1 MIVVGSCYFLFT
13 LLIPYDPNIDFV
25 FPLISPMIASVT
37 LSLRMGLANEN
48 HRYIMVPDCKESG
61 K

>member
-25 FPLISPMIASVT
+25 FPLSVLYLQETNTDSEWASIVMINIGWMDGWIY
-37 LSLRMGLANEN
+37 L
-48 HRYIMVPDCKESG
+48 I
-61 K
+61 